1 MDPSSW
7 QIQRRVSAAL
17 NAIKQN
23 SLTKKWCKL
32 ARTSYLKKYDQSSYK
47 NSKALDEV
55 TQNMDESSSNINILP
70 GTVAFYLALHMGLR
84 SAMRMTMLMKSEA
97 HPVSK

>member
-1 MDPSSW
+1 MN
-7 QIQRRVSAAL
+7 L
-17 NAIKQN
+17 NTCYDK
-23 SLTKKWCKL
+23 TVW
-32 ARTSYLKKYDQSSYK
+32 TYLKKYDQSSYK

-70 GTVAFYLALHMGLR
+70 GTAAFYLALHMGLR
-84 SAMRMTMLMKSEA
+84 TAMRMTMLMKSNA